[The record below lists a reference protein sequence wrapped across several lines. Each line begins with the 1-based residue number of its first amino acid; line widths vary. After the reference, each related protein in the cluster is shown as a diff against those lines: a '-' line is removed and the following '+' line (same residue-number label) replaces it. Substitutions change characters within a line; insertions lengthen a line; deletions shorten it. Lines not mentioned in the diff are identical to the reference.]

1 MYKLNLLSLLRYITN
16 IKENAEEGSKLIFE
30 GGLDRVD
37 DLDKVMK
44 KKTKGDT

>member
-1 MYKLNLLSLLRYITN
+1 MYKLNLLSLFRYITN

-37 DLDKVMK
+37 DLDKVM
-44 KKTKGDT
+44 